1 MGLLR
6 PTCNQKTNKMDD
18 IFEELRY
25 AAFEVLLLHPATTR
39 DTWVQTLMEQYQ
51 AEVTDALG
59 TDEETT
65 RERLNKMWCDTYT
78 DTAGVTRS
86 YADWAALF
94 ATEEDINEYYKTI
107 PM

>member
-25 AAFEVLLLHPATTR
+25 AAFEVLLLHPASTR
-39 DTWVQTLMEQYQ
+39 ETWVQTLMEQYPT
-51 AEVTDALG
+51 EVIDALG
-59 TDEETT
+59 TDTETT
-65 RERLNKMWCDTYT
+65 RKRLNKMWHDTYT

-86 YADWAALF
+86 YAEWAALF
-94 ATEEDINEYYKTI
+94 ATEEAISNYYKTI

>member
-1 MGLLR
+1 MNENL
-6 PTCNQKTNKMDD
+6 
-18 IFEELRY
+18 IEELHH

-39 DTWVQTLMEQYQ
+39 DTWVQTLMEQYP

-59 TDEETT
+59 TDEKTT
-65 RERLNKMWCDTYT
+65 RERLKKMWGDTYT

-86 YADWAALF
+86 YADWAAQF
-94 ATEEDINEYYKTI
+94 ATDAAITEYYKTI

>member
-1 MGLLR
+1 M
-6 PTCNQKTNKMDD
+6 
-18 IFEELRY
+18 EEDFLDELHH

-39 DTWVQTLMEQYQ
+39 ETWVQTLMEQYP

-65 RERLNKMWCDTYT
+65 RERLNKMWGDTYT
-78 DTAGVTRS
+78 DTAGVTHS
-86 YADWAALF
+86 YAEWAALF
-94 ATEEDINEYYKTI
+94 ATENDINNYYKSI

>member
-1 MGLLR
+1 M
-6 PTCNQKTNKMDD
+6 N
-18 IFEELRY
+18 ELHH
-25 AAFEVLLLHPATTR
+25 AAFEVLLLHPGSTR
-39 DTWVQTLMEQYQ
+39 DIWVQTLIEQYP
-51 AEVTDALG
+51 AEVADALG

-86 YADWAALF
+86 YAEWAALF
-94 ATEEDINEYYKTI
+94 ATDAAITEYYKTI

>member
-1 MGLLR
+1 
-6 PTCNQKTNKMDD
+6 MD
-18 IFEELRY
+18 EEFLNELHH

-39 DTWVQTLMEQYQ
+39 ETWVQTLMEQYPT
-51 AEVTDALG
+51 EVADALG
-59 TDEETT
+59 TGTETT
-65 RERLNKMWCDTYT
+65 RERLNKMWHDTYT

-94 ATEEDINEYYKTI
+94 ATDAAITKYYKSI

>member
-1 MGLLR
+1 ME
-6 PTCNQKTNKMDD
+6 
-18 IFEELRY
+18 EELLNELRN
-25 AAFEVLLLHPATTR
+25 AAFEVLLLNPATTR
-39 DTWVQTLMEQYQ
+39 ETWVQTLMEQYP

-59 TDEETT
+59 TDTETT
-65 RERLNKMWCDTYT
+65 RERLNKMWGEDYT

-94 ATEEDINEYYKTI
+94 ATDAAITNYYKSI